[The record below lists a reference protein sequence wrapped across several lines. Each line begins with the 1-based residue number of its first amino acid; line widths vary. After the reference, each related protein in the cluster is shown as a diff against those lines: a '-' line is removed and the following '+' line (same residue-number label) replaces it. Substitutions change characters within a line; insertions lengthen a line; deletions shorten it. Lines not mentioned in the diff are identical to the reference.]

1 MDYVFNLCLQKNK
14 SIAIICSAEVKK
26 YFLKEYSMYVQHVRI
41 MKYDL

>member
-1 MDYVFNLCLQKNK
+1 MFTSKKNK
-14 SIAIICSAEVKK
+14 SIAKICSAEVKK

>member
-1 MDYVFNLCLQKNK
+1 MYLIYAYKKNE

>member
-1 MDYVFNLCLQKNK
+1 MYLIYAYKKNK
-14 SIAIICSAEVKK
+14 SINAIICSAEVKK